1 MDPESTKAFLKKHVQ
16 WDLFF
21 SVVKSLEK
29 SLNSPKLRFYK
40 SDLLELSLEIFS
52 EKKLVW
58 VDQKGWDFEIS
69 ESDGSTTRIEM
80 KFSENSLRTKKRRN
94 HKAMTSDIRMQNTLG
109 NNEYRDYSAKFDFL
123 IVCDL
128 DAIALFSKSEV
139 ELHAR
144 KTGDAFVAKLPLES
158 KHMVTTPSSGTDSQ
172 KVTVEKDFKSL
183 IYETMLSYLGQFKK

>member
-1 MDPESTKAFLKKHVQ
+1 MNLESTHAFLKKHVQ

-21 SVVKSLEK
+21 TVVRSLEK

-40 SDLLELSLEIFS
+40 SDLLELSIEVFS

-58 VDQKGWDFEIS
+58 VDQTGWDFEIF
-69 ESDGSTTRIEM
+69 ESDGSNTKIEM
-80 KFSENSLRTKKRRN
+80 KFSENSLRTKKRRDF
-94 HKAMTSDIRMQNTLG
+94 KTMTSDIRMQNTLG

-158 KHMVTTPSSGTDSQ
+158 KHVVTTPSTSTDSQ

-183 IYETMLSYLGQFKK
+183 IYLTMRSYLGQFKK